1 MTQEELNRLD
11 TAHKLEGDINTLRM
25 AAKIVSNSPMTRGM
39 SDSEKQHISYAAL
52 GLVSKR
58 LPDLFEDEAVKL
70 SRRLAEL

>member
-11 TAHKLEGDINTLRM
+11 TAYKLEGDINTLRM

-39 SDSEKQHISYAAL
+39 SDSEKRHISYAAL

-58 LPDLFEDEAVKL
+58 LPYLFEDEAAELERK
-70 SRRLAEL
+70 LAEL